1 MFSKSQGWKTLNPYV
16 LYEYD
21 LVIVAAMRLKRHL
34 LLSRFYLQD
43 VSTLV
48 SGAIAVVQSDAII
61 FALILSSSMFC
72 LHTLQA

>member
-16 LYEYD
+16 LNEYD

-61 FALILSSSMFC
+61 FALIYSSSMFC